1 MIELKSIAEVEAA
14 LQQNEGM
21 LLYVSAPNC
30 NVCVTLRPK
39 IEELFQSAF
48 PKIKLFKTDIAKV
61 PELAGRFNIL
71 SAPAILLF
79 FDGKEF
85 LREGRN
91 VSLELLAQRVQ
102 KVYDLYY
109 S

>member
-1 MIELKSIAEVEAA
+1 MQELSRIDEIDEI
-14 LQQNEGM
+14 LQQGGV
-21 LLYVSAPNC
+21 LLYVSAPRC
-30 NVCVTLRPK
+30 SVCESLRPK
-39 IEELFQSAF
+39 IEELFASHF
-48 PKIKLFKTDIAKV
+48 PKIARYRADVARI
-61 PELAGRFNIL
+61 PQLAARFNIL

-91 VSLELLAQRVQ
+91 VSLELLEQRVR